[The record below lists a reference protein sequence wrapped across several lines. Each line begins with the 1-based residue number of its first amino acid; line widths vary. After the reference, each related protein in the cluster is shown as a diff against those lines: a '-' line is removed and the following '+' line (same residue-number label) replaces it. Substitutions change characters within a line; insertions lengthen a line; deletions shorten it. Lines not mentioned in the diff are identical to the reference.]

1 MCAPL
6 VWWAEYDILS
16 TVWLCV
22 MSWEVWCVFEPVSSV
37 FIQECTPLTTLT
49 AVQLP
54 CLSLCVCV
62 WVGGCTMYNDFVY
75 ACLSCA
81 VLDHPTMCAPTEGV
95 ACSAHMHSHN
105 VCHTGVICIMNSA
118 MFYTWHNP
126 ESHTLSLHTIL
137 VPNTIHSP
145 STLSLSPSLPPSS
158 ISPPFLSPS
167 LPLSMYISLS
177 LSLCISPSL
186 PLSLPPSLPP
196 SLSLCISPSFPLS
209 PSLSLCISPSLSLSM
224 YISLPLSLPSARES
238 SNWRAAHHRHTL

>member
-1 MCAPL
+1 
-6 VWWAEYDILS
+6 
-16 TVWLCV
+16 
-22 MSWEVWCVFEPVSSV
+22 
-37 FIQECTPLTTLT
+37 
-49 AVQLP
+49 
-54 CLSLCVCV
+54 
-62 WVGGCTMYNDFVY
+62 MYNDFVY

-105 VCHTGVICIMNSA
+105 VCHTGVICIMNFA

-186 PLSLPPSLPP
+186 PLSPSLSPSLPLSMYISLSP
-196 SLSLCISPSFPLS
+196 SLPLS
-209 PSLSLCISPSLSLSM
+209 PSLSPSLPLSM
-224 YISLPLSLPSARES
+224 YISLFPSLSLPLSLPPSLYVYLPPS
-238 SNWRAAHHRHTL
+238 LSPLSQGVQ